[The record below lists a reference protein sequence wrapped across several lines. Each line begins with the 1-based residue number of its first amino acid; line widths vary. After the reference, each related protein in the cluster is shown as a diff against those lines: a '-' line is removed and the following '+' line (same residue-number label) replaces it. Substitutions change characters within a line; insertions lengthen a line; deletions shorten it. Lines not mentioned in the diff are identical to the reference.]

1 MSPSGVDS
9 ILIEGMR
16 TAFLLI
22 GPLVLAVALAGII
35 TAVLQGVTL
44 IHDPASAYA
53 IRLITVVLVYFTLGG
68 SFLESLRRLCELAF
82 RGG

>member
-1 MSPSGVDS
+1 MTPGDIDN
-9 ILIEGMR
+9 ILIEGIR

-35 TAVLQGVTL
+35 TAVLQGMTL
-44 IHDPASAYA
+44 VHDPASAYA
-53 IRLITVVLVYFTLGG
+53 VRLITVVLVYFALGG
-68 SFLESLRRLCELAF
+68 SFIESLRRLCELAF